1 MSSEMVHL
9 SISISDNPHYFLE
22 STLLVQKQATKG
34 FMQWRPPS
42 FIAHSNCMQR
52 CRWISACVIC
62 VICVISTKMCGD
74 GGHSDSWHERTKI
87 VPLSVQFRG
96 DPASRILRCMITRCA
111 WGWIR
116 NCRHYLTSF
125 CDLQFVQ
132 MDDGLDGD
140 FVDYFPF
147 SVTSRLIILVRGM
160 LNVCVELKQ
169 ESCRL

>member
-1 MSSEMVHL
+1 MGQCHLKWCTSVSASATNRTIFQSQLFLCPKKQALRVLCSEGHHL
-9 SISISDNPHYFLE
+9 SSHIVIACRDVDEYQHVSFVSYQPRCVVVVG
-22 STLLVQKQATKG
+22 TAT
-34 FMQWRPPS
+34 P
-42 FIAHSNCMQR
+42 
-52 CRWISACVIC
+52 V
-62 VICVISTKMCGD
+62 
-74 GGHSDSWHERTKI
+74 RTKI

>member
-1 MSSEMVHL
+1 MPMSIIMCHL
-9 SISISDNPHYFLE
+9 CHINQDVVG
-22 STLLVQKQATKG
+22 TAT
-34 FMQWRPPS
+34 P
-42 FIAHSNCMQR
+42 
-52 CRWISACVIC
+52 V
-62 VICVISTKMCGD
+62 
-74 GGHSDSWHERTKI
+74 RTKI

-125 CDLQFVQ
+125 SDLQFVQ

-147 SVTSRLIILVRGM
+147 SVTSRLVILVRGM

-169 ESCRL
+169 ESCRLYIHRHKQLWLCRRIPLPLSHFWKSIEQFEKLI